1 MVFGSSVFQEAAHS
15 ELTPGRVVI
24 CVPTNGLVH
33 AQFTY
38 CLVEAIRYTESQG
51 VSVHVN
57 MDEGTVLSNQR
68 QHLAYTAVVDHRADH
83 IMWLDSD
90 MTFPADVILQLLKHN
105 RDVVCATYSKR
116 VEPFH
121 ATAFIDIDPVV
132 PVPIKGRLKRVK
144 YAGMGCMLV
153 NADVM
158 HRLPTPWFPL
168 IWHEPSQSWHGEDM
182 GFCDLLEK
190 ENVSIYCD
198 IELSLTVGH
207 IGQQEFLLN
216 RED

>member
-15 ELTPGRVVI
+15 ELTSGRVVI

-38 CLVEAIRYTESQG
+38 CLIEAIRYAESQG
-51 VSVHVN
+51 ISVHVN

-68 QHLAYTAVVDHRADH
+68 QHLAYTAVVDYRADH

-116 VEPFH
+116 VKPFH
-121 ATAFIDIDPVV
+121 ATAFMDIDPVV
-132 PVPIKGRLKRVK
+132 PVPIKGRLKRVR
-144 YAGMGCMLV
+144 YAGLGCMLV

-168 IWHEPSQSWHGEDM
+168 IWHESSQSWHGEDM